1 MHLWTAEPFLNAVFD
16 LLVWGPS
23 SMSKLIEFSPDIS
36 RRFNHR
42 VQQMESNEITGKR
55 IKNMKFVK
63 PRYNSAV
70 CPLGRSILFM
80 EAEIGLSVELS
91 VVRSGDAPA
100 RVSQHFLAEINAEK
114 YVQAG
119 MMADAGD
126 EGEKAVMAG
135 LKCLDIDEDS
145 GLG

>member
-1 MHLWTAEPFLNAVFD
+1 MLSGTFD
-16 LLVWGPS
+16 LLVWGES
-23 SMSKLIEFSPDIS
+23 SMSKLIEYSPDIS

-42 VQQMESNEITGKR
+42 VQQMESNEITGRR

-63 PRYNSAV
+63 PRFNSAM

-80 EAEIGLSVELS
+80 EAEIGLAVELS
-91 VVRSGDAPA
+91 VVRSGDEPA
-100 RVSQHFLAEINAEK
+100 RVCQNFLAEINAEK

-126 EGEKAVMAG
+126 EALQLTRRHFFIMFQKRV
-135 LKCLDIDEDS
+135 
-145 GLG
+145 

>member
-1 MHLWTAEPFLNAVFD
+1 MCDSVFGYKKLVMQVWTAEPFLNAVFD

-80 EAEIGLSVELS
+80 AAEIGLAVELS
-91 VVRSGDAPA
+91 VVRSGDEPA
-100 RVSQHFLAEINAEK
+100 RVSQHFLVEMDADK

-126 EGEKAVMAG
+126 ES
-135 LKCLDIDEDS
+135 LQLTRR
-145 GLG
+145 L